1 MTLWDVLKSDTNQVA
16 YKVEEFRVRRMIEK
30 GKLSPNDSVRRSGDT
45 AWIRIADLPPSAWL
59 DPMPSAKERRKLR
72 ETLPTELE
80 SPEPVQPPPKPIPPS
95 LSPKAP
101 RTADPMSQTVP
112 VDMPLGKWEGPDDAE
127 IEIGR
132 KLPSSAGDSARRSRV
147 QPPPLRKA
155 KPVEFDASSPVR
167 PKRRHDEEMD
177 LTAMADVTF
186 LLIFFFMV
194 TLAYSPQKSIE
205 TPPPSSQEQSAK
217 QAPTMDDL
225 RDDNV
230 IVEVLS
236 DNSILLNDRNVPASE
251 LDELLRR
258 EMNESGLNEIIIKAA
273 GAAHHE
279 IVVRAYDAA
288 SEAGAQRI
296 RLATIEGLESP
307 DS

>member
-1 MTLWDVLKSDTNQVA
+1 MTLWDVLKDDTHQVA
-16 YKVEEFRVRRMIEK
+16 LRVEEFRVRRLIEK
-30 GKLSPNDSVRRSGDT
+30 GKLLPNDSVRRTGDT
-45 AWIRIADLPPSAWL
+45 AWIRIADLPDDAWQ
-59 DPMPSAKERRKLR
+59 DDMPSPADRKKLR
-72 ETLPTELE
+72 QEKPI
-80 SPEPVQPPPKPIPPS
+80 EPNLLGQPAKPKPIEPS
-95 LSPKAP
+95 DLL
-101 RTADPMSQTVP
+101 RRNQGET
-112 VDMPLGKWEGPDDAE
+112 MPIEMERGRWPD
-127 IEIGR
+127 
-132 KLPSSAGDSARRSRV
+132 LPSGGLALGPHTPTAADSARKSRL

-155 KPVEFDASSPVR
+155 KPVEYDYASPISA
-167 PKRRHDEEMD
+167 KRRHDEDMD

-217 QAPTMDDL
+217 QAPTIEDL

-230 IVEVLS
+230 IVEVLA
-236 DNSILLNDRNVPASE
+236 DNSVLLNDRTVPPTE

-258 EMNESGLNEIIIKAA
+258 EMNESGMNEVIIKAA

-279 IVVRAYDAA
+279 TVVRAYDAA

-296 RLATIEGLESP
+296 RLATIESTEPPS
-307 DS
+307 S

>member
-45 AWIRIADLPPSAWL
+45 AWIRIADLPQSAWL
-59 DPMPSAKERRKLR
+59 DPMPSAKDRRKLR
-72 ETLPTELE
+72 QATPTA
-80 SPEPVQPPPKPIPPS
+80 PEPPPNPPVAPS
-95 LSPKAP
+95 LLPKAP
-101 RTADPMSQTVP
+101 PTPDPMAHTVP
-112 VDMPLGKWEGPDDAE
+112 VVMPPGQWDGPDVAGL
-127 IEIGR
+127 EIGQ

-147 QPPPLRKA
+147 QAPPLRKA
-155 KPVEFDASSPVR
+155 KPVEFDASSPVK

-236 DNSILLNDRNVPASE
+236 DNSILLNDRNVPAPE

-258 EMNESGLNEIIIKAA
+258 EMNESGMNEIIIKAA

-279 IVVRAYDAA
+279 TVVRAYDAA

>member
-30 GKLSPNDSVRRSGDT
+30 GKLHPNDSVRRSGDT
-45 AWIRIADLPPSAWL
+45 AWIRIADLPPTAWL
-59 DPMPSAKERRKLR
+59 DPMPSSKERRKLR
-72 ETLPTELE
+72 QAQPTEPE
-80 SPEPVQPPPKPIPPS
+80 SPEPPPKPTTRAAV
-95 LSPKAP
+95 PKSP
-101 RTADPMSQTVP
+101 RTPDPMGQTVP
-112 VDMPLGKWEGPDDAE
+112 VEMPMGKWVGPDDGD
-127 IEIGR
+127 IEIGQ
-132 KLPSSAGDSARRSRV
+132 KLSSSAGDSARRSRV

-155 KPVEFDASSPVR
+155 KPVEFDASSPVKS
-167 PKRRHDEEMD
+167 KRRHDEDLD

-230 IVEVLS
+230 IVEVLG

-258 EMNESGLNEIIIKAA
+258 EMSESGLNEIIIKAA

-279 IVVRAYDAA
+279 TVVRAYDAA

-296 RLATIEGLESP
+296 RLATIEGVESP